1 MSGPTTGV
9 GRITIPYTVS
19 GFEHVCR
26 MFVANPTL
34 SGSDWVI
41 DKHSSIGGT
50 GLFSDA
56 AQGLAEF
63 MSSALATGTTPG
75 TALLE
80 EWSPTGWLPR
90 DTATVSFGLLNG
102 SANLATQVT
111 LTLRADDFTRPKIV
125 LMECNNPGPLKLNS
139 PTGGGANL
147 DGFIDG
153 FLESGTGANRPWVYM
168 TTMHEIELL
177 DDSFVS
183 TTITYNKLLRRARGL
198 A

>member
-9 GRITIPYTVS
+9 GRIVIPYTVS
-19 GFEHVCR
+19 GFDHVCR
-26 MFVANPTL
+26 MYVANPTL

-63 MSSALATGTTPG
+63 MSSALATGVTPG

-90 DTATVSFGLLNG
+90 DTATVTFPALNG
-102 SANLATQVT
+102 GTSFATQLT

-125 LMECNNPGPLKLNS
+125 LMEVNNPGPLAFPS
-139 PTGGGANL
+139 PTSGGANI

-177 DDSFVS
+177 DDSFVRS
-183 TTITYNKLLRRARGL
+183 TITYNEQLARKRGL
-198 A
+198 K